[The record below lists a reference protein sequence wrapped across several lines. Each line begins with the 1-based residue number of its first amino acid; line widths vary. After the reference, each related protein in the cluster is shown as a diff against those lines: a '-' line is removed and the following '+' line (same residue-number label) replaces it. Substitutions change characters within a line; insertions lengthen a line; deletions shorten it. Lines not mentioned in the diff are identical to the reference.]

1 MGAAGDTTIGRTD
14 ARHGIRSRRSVQ
26 RAHARLALAARHLAL
41 GFVRL
46 RQQGNQRRG
55 AEQQDQRETQ
65 RSTDARQDLLRS
77 VHLSQYIRCQTR
89 RRQLSGIPLGIVQMF
104 ARSIVITLPRTGNP
118 TVWNPAVIK

>member
-1 MGAAGDTTIGRTD
+1 
-14 ARHGIRSRRSVQ
+14 
-26 RAHARLALAARHLAL
+26 
-41 GFVRL
+41 
-46 RQQGNQRRG
+46 
-55 AEQQDQRETQ
+55 
-65 RSTDARQDLLRS
+65 LRS